1 MTKQAIDISKHNG
14 TIDFKTLKESGIDT
28 VIIRA
33 GYGKVI
39 SQKDI
44 RFEEYYRLARQ
55 YGFDIGVYWYSY
67 AVTKS
72 DALKEA
78 QTCLNVI
85 HGKQFELPVFF
96 DIEETCCKEQA
107 TDLVET
113 FCSTIEQAGYYAGI
127 YASKCFVL
135 ENLSDD
141 NLRKYDLWLA
151 HYTQK
156 TDYKGNY
163 GIWQYSSTGHVNG
176 IKGDVDL
183 DIVYKDYPAIM
194 KRLGLNGFEK
204 QDITPVISKPNDID
218 DTLLDIELLINGKT
232 LFHDKYNYNLGDDD
246 YDSDIV

>member
-1 MTKQAIDISKHNG
+1 MTKQAIDISKHDG
-14 TIDFKTLKESGIDT
+14 TIDFGKVKESGIDT

-33 GYGKVI
+33 GYGKLI

-44 RFEEYYRLARQ
+44 KFEEYYRLARQ
-55 YGFDIGVYWYSY
+55 YGFNIGVYWYSY

-78 QTCLNVI
+78 ETCLNVI
-85 HGKQFELPVFF
+85 RGKQFELPVFF

-107 TDLVET
+107 KDLVET
-113 FCSTIEQAGYYAGI
+113 FCSTVEKAGYYVGI

-135 ENLSDD
+135 ENLSND

-151 HYTQK
+151 HYTTK

-183 DIVYKDYPAIM
+183 DIVYKDYPTII
-194 KRLGLNGFEK
+194 KQLGLNGFEK
-204 QDITPVISKPNDID
+204 QDVKPVISEPSAID
-218 DTLLDIELLINGKT
+218 DMLLDIELLINGKQVY
-232 LFHDKYNYNLGDDD
+232 HVKYNSGDDD
-246 YDSDIV
+246 DSKIV